1 MTGVAGEA
9 HPPHLS
15 HVFLHFEQ
23 ETVVK
28 PGIPGTP
35 GSPAIPGKPGIPGT
49 PGSPG
54 SPGSPVKPGNPSY
67 FAGVPATLP
76 VIGAPPDRFTKQK

>member
-28 PGIPGTP
+28 PGM
-35 GSPAIPGKPGIPGT
+35 PGIPGI
-49 PGSPG
+49 
-54 SPGSPVKPGNPSY
+54 PGNPSY
-67 FAGVPATLP
+67 FDGVPATLP

>member
-15 HVFLHFEQ
+15 QVFLHFEQ

-28 PGIPGTP
+28 PG
-35 GSPAIPGKPGIPGT
+35 T

-54 SPGSPVKPGNPSY
+54 TPVTPGNPSY

>member
-15 HVFLHFEQ
+15 QVFLHFEQ
-23 ETVVK
+23 ETVAK
-28 PGIPGTP
+28 PGTP
-35 GSPAIPGKPGIPGT
+35 GT
-49 PGSPG
+49 PVTS
-54 SPGSPVKPGNPSY
+54 GNPSY
-67 FAGVPATLP
+67 FADVPATLP

>member
-23 ETVVK
+23 GTVAK
-28 PGIPGTP
+28 PGVPGTTGDP
-35 GSPAIPGKPGIPGT
+35 G
-49 PGSPG
+49 
-54 SPGSPVKPGNPSY
+54 Y

-76 VIGAPPDRFTKQK
+76 VISSPPDRFTKQK

>member
-23 ETVVK
+23 GTVAK
-28 PGIPGTP
+28 PGVPGEPGTP
-35 GSPAIPGKPGIPGT
+35 GTPGT
-49 PGSPG
+49 PGDPG
-54 SPGSPVKPGNPSY
+54 Y

-76 VIGAPPDRFTKQK
+76 VIGSPPDRFTKQK